1 MFSSNSSQVSSAANY
16 IEDVFSTYLYA
27 GTNANITINNGIDLA
42 GKGGLVWQKQRTSA
56 IPHRLFTTAMA
67 LGAELASNST
77 GALTNAGNVNGY
89 LNNVLQAI
97 QQIGTIA
104 MYQCNPAAG
113 NISLAIYPTG
123 AYTTATLVA
132 AAQTANATG
141 GLDIGIPTANVSNV
155 ATFSCTQ
162 T

>member
-1 MFSSNSSQVSSAANY
+1 MASVTRVSGTTQPVFNLDVQNGSISGTAN
-16 IEDVFSTYLYA
+16 VA
-27 GTNANITINNGIDLA
+27 GNVAVQMQGPKLDFFTLTAN
-42 GKGGLVWQKQRTSA
+42 
-56 IPHRLFTTAMA
+56 
-67 LGAELASNST
+67 

-89 LNNVLQAI
+89 LNNVLQAV

-104 MYQCNPAAG
+104 MYQAAPAAG
-113 NISLAIYPTG
+113 VISLAIYPTG

-132 AAQTANATG
+132 AAQAANATG
-141 GLDIGIPTANVSNV
+141 GLNLGIPTANVSNI